1 MKIKLK
7 KSVCHDNHFWEAGS
21 VIEAEKNFAAFTV
34 GCGDAVEAGKD
45 EPLSPI
51 PEAGPAR
58 RSLESDAM
66 EKAAASIV
74 QAVAKAATG
83 GKKGAKDDLA

>member
-7 KSVCHDNHFWEAGS
+7 KSVAHNDHFWEAGS
-21 VIEAEKNFAAFTV
+21 VIEAESNFAAFTV

-45 EPLSPI
+45 EPLSPL
-51 PEAGPAR
+51 PDAAPVR
-58 RSLESDAM
+58 RSLEADAM

-74 QAVAKAATG
+74 TAVAKAA
-83 GKKGAKDDLA
+83 KKGAKDSDA